1 MGLHFDLSYWIA
13 RGLRTRMKP
22 HRLKSVLPNLL
33 ETIRT
38 VEWMK
43 QVARQARAEGRPA
56 GLVPTMGALHAGH
69 LSLVSA
75 ALAECQPVIASI
87 FVNPSQFG
95 PREDF
100 QKYPR
105 TFEADSAKLEDA
117 GVDYLFAPEAAEIY
131 PPGFRTW
138 VNVEGLSDRLEGR
151 ARKGHFRGV
160 TTVVLK
166 LLEIVQPQKAF
177 FGRKDAQQARIIRQM
192 ARDLHL
198 DSEIV
203 VCPIVREAD
212 GLAMSS
218 RNTYLNPKERRAA
231 TILFRAL
238 DEARTAISHGERD
251 ALRLTAA
258 IRELLRAEPL
268 AEPEYVELVDAETL
282 EAVTRLR
289 GACLA
294 LLAVRVGAVRLI
306 DNLLIEQHE
315 EDFHSTL

>member
-1 MGLHFDLSYWIA
+1 
-13 RGLRTRMKP
+13 
-22 HRLKSVLPNLL
+22 L
-33 ETIRT
+33 ETIHT

-43 QVARQARAEGRPA
+43 QVARQARAEGRA
-56 GLVPTMGALHAGH
+56 TGLVPTMGALHPGH
-69 LSLVSA
+69 LSLVQA
-75 ALAECQPVIASI
+75 ARAEGQPVIASI
-87 FVNPSQFG
+87 FVNPTQFG
-95 PREDF
+95 PGEDF

-105 TFEADSAKLEDA
+105 AFEDDSRKLEDA

-131 PPGFRTW
+131 PPGFSTW
-138 VNVEGLSDRLEGR
+138 VNVEALSERLEGR
-151 ARKGHFRGV
+151 ARPGHFRGV

-198 DSEIV
+198 DTEIM

-218 RNTYLNPKERRAA
+218 RNAYLNREERWAA

-238 DEARTAISHGERD
+238 DGARVSIARGERD

-258 IRELLRAEPL
+258 MRETVRAEPL
-268 AEPEYVELVDAETL
+268 ANLDYAEIADAETL
-282 EAVTRLR
+282 EPVTRLR
-289 GACLA
+289 GVCLA
-294 LLAVRVGAVRLI
+294 LLAVRIGSVRLI
-306 DNLLIEQHE
+306 DNMLIEE
-315 EDFHSTL
+315 RAGGFATTL